1 MSALDITLAD
11 PTSTLVPNTAG
22 GDGPLIDQIRDNC
35 GFIIQAV
42 DWVTRKLGFDLIG
55 AIFDPI
61 AGDYDA
67 VDAMAANWGVLAAG
81 LGQIG
86 DNFAALSGA
95 TPGVWT
101 GDAADAAVAKLT
113 SFADGF
119 ATQSEGAELIGVAM
133 QDMLVATKAIVEFL
147 ADLLS
152 MVDEIVLS
160 LTVAKV
166 LKEIATGGAGIRK
179 VVGLVTQAIELI
191 KKLENV
197 IPPLLQACA
206 CMESMMK
213 ALDAVFLVANASVN
227 INNGTKTDDLAN
239 AGF

>member
-1 MSALDITLAD
+1 MSTLDISLVD
-11 PTSTLVPNTAG
+11 PASTLVPNTSG

-42 DWVTRKLGFDLIG
+42 DWVTRKLGFDLIA

-67 VDAMAANWGVLAAG
+67 VDAMAANWGVLGAA
-81 LGQIG
+81 LGQVG
-86 DNFAALSGA
+86 DNFTALAGA

-101 GDAADAAVAKLT
+101 GEASDAAIAKI
-113 SFADGF
+113 SRFADGF
-119 ATQSEGAELIGVAM
+119 ATQSEGARLVGVAM
-133 QDMLVATKAIVEFL
+133 QDMLVATKSIVEFL

-160 LTVAKV
+160 MTVAKV

-179 VVGLVTQAIELI
+179 VIGLVHQAVELV

-206 CMESMMK
+206 CLEGMMK
-213 ALDAVFLVANASVN
+213 ALDAVFLVASSSVN

-239 AGF
+239 AAF

>member
-1 MSALDITLAD
+1 MSLDISLAD
-11 PTSTLVPNTAG
+11 PTSTLTPSLSG

-35 GFIIQAV
+35 GFIIQAI
-42 DWVTRKLGFDLIG
+42 DWVTRKLGFDLIA

-67 VDAMAANWGVLAAG
+67 VDAMAANWGVLGAA

-86 DNFAALSGA
+86 QNFEALSGA

-101 GDAADAAVAKLT
+101 GDASEAAVAKLGT
-113 SFADGF
+113 FADGF
-119 ATQSEGAELIGVAM
+119 ATQAEGAELIGVAM

-179 VVGLVTQAIELI
+179 VVSLVTQAINLI

-206 CMESMMK
+206 CMEAMMK
-213 ALDAVFLVANASVN
+213 ALDAVFLVANAGVN
-227 INNGTKTDDLAN
+227 LNNGSKVDDLAT

>member
-1 MSALDITLAD
+1 MSALDISLAD
-11 PTSTLVPNTAG
+11 PTSVLVPNTSG
-22 GDGPLIDQIRDNC
+22 GDGPLIDQVRDNC
-35 GFIIQAV
+35 GYIIQAV
-42 DWVTRKLGFDLIG
+42 DWVTRKLGFDLIA

-67 VDAMAANWGVLAAG
+67 VDAMAANWGVLGAG
-81 LGQIG
+81 LAQIG

-101 GDAADAAVAKLT
+101 GDASDAAVARIAT
-113 SFADGF
+113 FADGF
-119 ATQSEGAELIGVAM
+119 ATQAEGAELIGVAM

-166 LKEIATGGAGIRK
+166 IKEIATGGAGIRK
-179 VVGLVTQAIELI
+179 VVSLVTQAINLI

-206 CMESMMK
+206 CLEAMMK

-227 INNGTKTDDLAN
+227 INNGTRTDDLAN

>member
-1 MSALDITLAD
+1 MSALGITLAD
-11 PTSTLVPNTAG
+11 PTSTFVPNTSG

-35 GFIIQAV
+35 GFIIQAI

-86 DNFAALSGA
+86 SNFSALSGA

-119 ATQSEGAELIGVAM
+119 ATQSEGARLIGVAM

-213 ALDAVFLVANASVN
+213 SLDAVFLVANASVN
-227 INNGTKTDDLAN
+227 INNGTKTDDLAD